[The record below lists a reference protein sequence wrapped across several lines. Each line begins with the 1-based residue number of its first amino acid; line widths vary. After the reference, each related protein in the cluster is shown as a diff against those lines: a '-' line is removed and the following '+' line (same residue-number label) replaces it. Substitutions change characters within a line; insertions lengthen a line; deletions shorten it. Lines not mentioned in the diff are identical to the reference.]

1 MEAVQ
6 VSTRACDLKDVIY
19 VFKSSTT
26 KENDLGETDFI
37 HEKIKQIHASVTP
50 SSGSVQPIA
59 GDMERANITHKV
71 IVRSAALPDI
81 STDMYFV
88 CRGQKLLVQYWY
100 PIYKRRG
107 FMEIFCTLEVE

>member
-1 MEAVQ
+1 M
-6 VSTRACDLKDVIY
+6 STRACDLKDVIS
-19 VFKSSTT
+19 VFKSTT

-37 HEKIKQIHASVTP
+37 HEEIKQIHASVTP

-71 IVRSAALPDI
+71 IVRSAALRDI

-88 CRGQKLLVQYWY
+88 CRGQKLSVQYWY

>member
-1 MEAVQ
+1 M
-6 VSTRACDLKDVIY
+6 STRACDLKDVIS
-19 VFKSSTT
+19 VFKSTT
-26 KENDLGETDFI
+26 KENDLSETDFI
-37 HEKIKQIHASVTP
+37 HEEIKQIHASVTP

-71 IVRSAALPDI
+71 IVRSAALRDI
-81 STDMYFV
+81 STDMFFI
-88 CRGQKLLVQYWY
+88 CRGQKLSVQYWY